1 MIERTLVMEFKDV
14 LGKKLRIS
22 IKDIKEDLA
31 DADVLALMD
40 GILAS
45 NAFKTENGDLVEKVS
60 ANIVTRETTEVAI

>member
-31 DADVLALMD
+31 DADILALMD
-40 GILAS
+40 GILTS

>member
-14 LGKKLRIS
+14 LGKKLTIS

-31 DADVLALMD
+31 DADILALKD

>member
-40 GILAS
+40 GILTS

>member
-14 LGKKLRIS
+14 LGKKLTIS

-31 DADVLALMD
+31 DADILALMD

>member
-14 LGKKLRIS
+14 LGKKLTIS

-31 DADVLALMD
+31 DADILALMD
-40 GILAS
+40 GILTS

>member
-31 DADVLALMD
+31 DADILALMD

>member
-14 LGKKLRIS
+14 LGKKLTIS

-40 GILAS
+40 GILTS